1 MFSFA
6 PKGVP
11 QQWQEEERERERD
24 RDAGTCS
31 VTLTLASPPTHRWAD
46 WLRDKQT
53 DGETD
58 RQRVGHTDRH
68 TQLQPHSIVAI
79 AREID
84 FLNANALH
92 MS

>member
-1 MFSFA
+1 MLSHTHTCIPTTHTPMGRLA
-6 PKGVP
+6 EG
-11 QQWQEEERERERD
+11 QTD
-24 RDAGTCS
+24 RQTY
-31 VTLTLASPPTHRWAD
+31 
-46 WLRDKQT
+46 KQT
-53 DGETD
+53 DRRTD
-58 RQRVGHTDRH
+58 EQRVGHTDRH